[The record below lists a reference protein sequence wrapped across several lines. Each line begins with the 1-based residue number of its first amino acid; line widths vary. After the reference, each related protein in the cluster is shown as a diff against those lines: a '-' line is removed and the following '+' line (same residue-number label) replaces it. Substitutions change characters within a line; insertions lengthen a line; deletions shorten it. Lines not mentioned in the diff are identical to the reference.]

1 MAKKKER
8 EVEEPVVMDYKQI
21 KDSYLDKK
29 VHDEAKKK
37 IHRTLHA
44 VVNEEFENVLND
56 GKVKNASATAKKI
69 ETALKK
75 LLMEDLGISDSK
87 KDASQKGKDIIN
99 QAAGQVYGAD
109 FKSLKKL
116 LETTNYDDFTE
127 FYNQIISSSK
137 KQHTKYMLNQ
147 AADKLHSYWHEN
159 RDKHIPEFFKGS
171 KGDVG
176 PEHDWHDDYL
186 KKFDPTEEEAGKLV
200 ELIHGNLSGDLSPK
214 AKKANYMKELKEIQK
229 PEEKKQKQYKMAK

>member
-1 MAKKKER
+1 MAKKKEL

-37 IHRTLHA
+37 IHKALHD
-44 VVNEEFENVLND
+44 VVNEEFENVNEN
-56 GKVKNASATAKKI
+56 GTVKNASKTAKKI
-69 ETALKK
+69 EEALNK
-75 LLMEDLGISDSK
+75 LIMEDLGIK
-87 KDASQKGKDIIN
+87 GDAKTSQKGKDIIK
-99 QAAGQVYGAD
+99 QSLAQVYGGD

-116 LETTNYDDFTE
+116 LEHKSYDDFTE
-127 FYNQIISSSK
+127 FYNQIISGSK
-137 KQHTKYMLNQ
+137 QQHTKYMLGQ

-186 KKFDPTEEEAGKLV
+186 KKFDPTDEEAGKLV
-200 ELIHGNLSGDLSPK
+200 EMIHANLSGDLKPK
-214 AKKANYMKELKEIQK
+214 DKDTNYLKELKKIKYEA
-229 PEEKKQKQYKMAK
+229 PKK